1 MKRYMAV
8 LLSVL
13 LLMTMVLPVSAEWNY
28 NDGQLNWGSDTCAHL
43 DVTVIAAT
51 ESTCVQAGHAAYTQ
65 CNDCGAI
72 IYGSDAALPLAKHTY
87 ESSVTDPDCENDGY
101 TTYTC
106 ANCGDS
112 YVADK
117 VDALGHNYVPLSAE
131 PPTCEKDGFE
141 KYHCTNCGD
150 SYTETV
156 PATGHDY
163 KSVVTDP
170 DCENDGY
177 TTYTCANCGDSYV
190 ADKVDALGHKYT
202 SAVTPPTCQE
212 EGYTTHTCSRC
223 GDSYVD
229 GKVPATG
236 VHTYDDDQDTD
247 CNECGHVREVSVRG
261 DVNGDGRVNN
271 RDLGILQRYL
281 NDWEITIDTM
291 ATDLSGDGK
300 VNNRDL
306 GLLQQYLNG

>member
-87 ESSVTDPDCENDGY
+87 ESS
-101 TTYTC
+101 
-106 ANCGDS
+106 
-112 YVADK
+112 
-117 VDALGHNYVPLSAE
+117 
-131 PPTCEKDGFE
+131 
-141 KYHCTNCGD
+141 
-150 SYTETV
+150 
-156 PATGHDY
+156 
-163 KSVVTDP
+163 VTDP